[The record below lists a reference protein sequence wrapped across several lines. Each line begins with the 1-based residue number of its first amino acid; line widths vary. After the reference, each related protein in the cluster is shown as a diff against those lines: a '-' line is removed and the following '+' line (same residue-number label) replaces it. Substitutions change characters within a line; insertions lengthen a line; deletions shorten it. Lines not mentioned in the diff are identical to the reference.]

1 MIAFDTRDSVAEA
14 VAFRLGIHEGLSK
27 VEGSNMV
34 AAAGKVVEDTIFCVL
49 RFTGF
54 PRREDNGWQL
64 ITAPDHPENHRLI
77 EGMIRAN
84 FTGSASVTAIQQP
97 GRN

>member
-1 MIAFDTRDSVAEA
+1 MIAFDNRDDVAEA
-14 VAFRLGIHEGLSK
+14 AAFRLGIHEGLSK
-27 VEGSNMV
+27 VEGSRMV
-34 AAAGKVVEDTIFCVL
+34 AAAGKVVEDTIFCVV

-64 ITAPDHPENHRLI
+64 ITAPDKPEFHRMI
-77 EGMIRAN
+77 EGVIRAN
-84 FTGSASVTAIQQP
+84 FTGSPIVKPVQQP